1 MVYSWMEVRVWVKD
15 LFTTTATT
23 TNPTAGAASALA
35 ATISTTPGENGRWV
49 CEPWFLL
56 DLMERVLAM

>member
-1 MVYSWMEVRVWVKD
+1 MWVRY
-15 LFTTTATT
+15 LFTTT
-23 TNPTAGAASALA
+23 TNHIAGAGAASAPA

-56 DLMERVLAM
+56 DLLDRVLAM